1 MVKEKKKSLALQLK
15 IYNENIEQLMNY
27 LTKISLL
34 KKDSEEQYYKSQN
47 YGSLSFEKSNKQ
59 NDDNNWVDAYHGT
72 GRNCTNEKEI
82 KIMIESIN
90 KNGFRNGANN
100 VHASCN
106 DINHPGNKVGVGVYV
121 TPNIKTAQKYAGII
135 HFEGNE
141 YYTIFKVRVKK
152 SVIRQCNCQNA
163 RDYWVVDGS
172 PDQIIPNKILF
183 YQELN

>member
-1 MVKEKKKSLALQLK
+1 M
-15 IYNENIEQLMNY
+15 
-27 LTKISLL
+27 
-34 KKDSEEQYYKSQN
+34 
-47 YGSLSFEKSNKQ
+47 
-59 NDDNNWVDAYHGT
+59 
-72 GRNCTNEKEI
+72 
-82 KIMIESIN
+82 
-90 KNGFRNGANN
+90 
-100 VHASCN
+100 
-106 DINHPGNKVGVGVYV
+106 
-121 TPNIKTAQKYAGII
+121 TPNMKTAQKYAGII